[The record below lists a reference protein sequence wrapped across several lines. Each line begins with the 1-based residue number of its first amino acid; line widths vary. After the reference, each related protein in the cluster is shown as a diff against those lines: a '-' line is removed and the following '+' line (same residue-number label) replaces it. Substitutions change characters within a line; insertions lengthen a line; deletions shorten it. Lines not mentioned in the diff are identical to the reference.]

1 MASLHQLGDLEQA
14 IMDHLW
20 DSPGP
25 QTVRQVHA
33 ALSARRRLAYTTVM
47 TVLHRLAAKDLV
59 VQICDPRAYQYA
71 PAQDREERA
80 AGLMADVLNQLA
92 DAGMRSRALMVL
104 AARVGVEEAESLGR
118 AFAAAGSHLSG
129 MRRQLD
135 IRAQGAPCPV
145 F

>member
-1 MASLHQLGDLEQA
+1 MASLHHLGDLEQA

-59 VQICDPRAYQYA
+59 VQSCDQRAYQYA

-80 AGLMADVLNQLA
+80 AGLMADVLDQLA

-129 MRRQLD
+129 VRRQLD
-135 IRAQGAPCPV
+135 IRAQGAPCPAC
-145 F
+145 

>member
-1 MASLHQLGDLEQA
+1 MTSLHQLGDLEHA

-33 ALSARRRLAYTTVM
+33 ALNAQRRLAYTTVM

-59 VQICDPRAYQYA
+59 VQICDQRAYQYA
-71 PAQDREERA
+71 PAQAREERA
-80 AGLMADVLNQLA
+80 AGLMADVLDQLA

-104 AARVGVEEAESLGR
+104 AARVRIEEAESLGR
-118 AFAAAGSHLSG
+118 AFASAGSQLSG
-129 MRRQLD
+129 MRHQLNA
-135 IRAQGAPCPV
+135 RAQGATCPV